1 MIVEI
6 NFTHHSN
13 YMELQDGL
21 HISARELQRGFDDF
35 MTELKGNNFFQEFHV
50 FVDPE
55 GDTYSHYV
63 GVFGAEHFIAWINV
77 EKYGEQVAWSISK
90 PEREPDEIIYF

>member
-13 YMELQDGL
+13 FMEIRDGL
-21 HISARELQRGFDDF
+21 HISARELQREFDDF
-35 MTELKGNNFFQEFHV
+35 MSKLKGNNFFREFHV
-50 FVDPE
+50 FADPNGE
-55 GDTYSHYV
+55 PHSGYV

-77 EKYGEQVAWSISK
+77 EKYGEQVAWSINK